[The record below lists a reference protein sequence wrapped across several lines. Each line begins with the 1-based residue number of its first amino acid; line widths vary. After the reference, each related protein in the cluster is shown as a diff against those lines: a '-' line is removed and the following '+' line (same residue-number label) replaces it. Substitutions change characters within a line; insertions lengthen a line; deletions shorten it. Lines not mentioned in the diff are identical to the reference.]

1 MIFVS
6 NVIYKNVFIM
16 DKHQI
21 QCKHN
26 MTHKQLGYEIFICA
40 IPRKWKGLI
49 TEGKTQNTKWYEF
62 YDPRVC
68 IISSI
73 KGFLK
78 YE

>member
-1 MIFVS
+1 
-6 NVIYKNVFIM
+6 
-16 DKHQI
+16 
-21 QCKHN
+21 